1 MKVAD
6 IKSDN
11 LQDFYKDIMADKIF
25 DEMYKNKNK
34 MKKDELYHNKYVRE
48 GIKPD
53 KKKTDDLAF
62 SLSNFK

>member
-1 MKVAD
+1 
-6 IKSDN
+6 
-11 LQDFYKDIMADKIF
+11 MADKIF

-62 SLSNFK
+62 SLSNFKKREEFIYSFDSVEQE